1 MTGNRLKRCR
11 RMKFLFEVLWKWLSL
26 MRQFTAWPEHIY
38 MTNGSKQNTLL
49 LSYWTNQYRTMCVA
63 VIHMPANL
71 HLSVFLQLKACWIR
85 QYAVVQSMV
94 FVHHIPQ
101 EAKKHQ
107 LQSPEESFLVV
118 ELAVAK
124 PKIEKFIAHFWQ
136 TISKNTPSPKVSI
149 HHRTQQTI
157 LVQKTKTSSKS
168 NPGKKRVTATRS
180 MKPYHKNTE
189 HQFYN
194 LLPSTEIKRK
204 TRRKTHI
211 HPNLKNEDLPQ
222 ILVLAPFQLH
232 SKGHHTGTFT
242 LNLSFHIPIQNK
254 INIKHYLSKY
264 EKKCSKCKKAKTNSN
279 HWNEKQ
285 R

>member
-1 MTGNRLKRCR
+1 MG
-11 RMKFLFEVLWKWLSL
+11 
-26 MRQFTAWPEHIY
+26 
-38 MTNGSKQNTLL
+38 QNKIHYYCHTER
-49 LSYWTNQYRTMCVA
+49 TNQYRTMCVA

-124 PKIEKFIAHFWQ
+124 PKIEKFIAHFDRPFQ
-136 TISKNTPSPKVSI
+136 KM
-149 HHRTQQTI
+149 HQ
-157 LVQKTKTSSKS
+157 VQKFQYTTEHNKPYSC
-168 NPGKKRVTATRS
+168 KKPRHFLNQIQGRKEWLQRS
-180 MKPYHKNTE
+180 IKPYHKKTE

-194 LLPSTEIKRK
+194 LLPSTEIKKK

-211 HPNLKNEDLPQ
+211 HPTLKSEDLPQ
-222 ILVLAPFQLH
+222 ILVLAQFQLH
-232 SKGHHTGTFT
+232 SKGHHTGIFT
-242 LNLSFHIPIQNK
+242 LNLSFHIQF
-254 INIKHYLSKY
+254 NIRLI
-264 EKKCSKCKKAKTNSN
+264 
-279 HWNEKQ
+279 
-285 R
+285 